1 MYHIVG
7 VLLLLIVLV
16 NCYGMREEKIKK
28 TAWVTSKSDIMR
40 CAFRK
45 HLAYHH
51 INQPKYC
58 VLFFLLSAIL
68 ISNLLILRRLPLPNA
83 VNNTPCYVEYNG
95 VCLKTRHK
103 GLASVRSR
111 RWGTSKIYKIK
122 YSHLF
127 LRGPAFLFFNIKRE
141 NFAPLTV

>member
-1 MYHIVG
+1 MPNAVNDSLCYVEYVPHSRCTVIINCVSK
-7 VLLLLIVLV
+7 LLR
-16 NCYGMREEKIKK
+16 NARRKKK

-111 RWGTSKIYKIK
+111 S
-122 YSHLF
+122 
-127 LRGPAFLFFNIKRE
+127 
-141 NFAPLTV
+141 